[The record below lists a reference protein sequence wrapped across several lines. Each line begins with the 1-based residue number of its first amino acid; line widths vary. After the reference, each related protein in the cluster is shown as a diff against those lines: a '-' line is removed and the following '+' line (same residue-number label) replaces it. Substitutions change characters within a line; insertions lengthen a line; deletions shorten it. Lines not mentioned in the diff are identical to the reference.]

1 YAVFTIGAISLAAFL
16 ARFALFTFRES
27 PRFLVAHGRDAE
39 AVHVVQAIA
48 RTNGRPCS
56 LRIEDLAACECPESG
71 PARSRRWEVVR
82 HVAELFATRRMARLT
97 LLTWAVYAGDYWGFS
112 IAGAFLP
119 KLLAQRGAKARLST
133 AATYRQYIW
142 TALPGVPG
150 VLLGA
155 ALIEV
160 PALGRR
166 WALVLTSAAMGAAL
180 TSFVSIRTPRASV
193 ALNAVEYF
201 FQSAFN
207 AVLYG
212 WTPEAFPARVRGS
225 AAGLASCIGRIASIV
240 APLVAA
246 RAGAATTGL
255 YLAGGGVFLASV
267 LCVFLPDTRRRE
279 VL

>member
-1 YAVFTIGAISLAAFL
+1 MEFIPKKQRWLLAALSVFQPLGVITTALIAWGLVPRNTCAFTSPSSSCRLVAPGEPCCTKASNYGWRYAVFTIGAISLAAFL

-133 AATYRQYIW
+133 AATYRQ
-142 TALPGVPG
+142 
-150 VLLGA
+150 
-155 ALIEV
+155 
-160 PALGRR
+160 
-166 WALVLTSAAMGAAL
+166 
-180 TSFVSIRTPRASV
+180 
-193 ALNAVEYF
+193 
-201 FQSAFN
+201 
-207 AVLYG
+207 
-212 WTPEAFPARVRGS
+212 
-225 AAGLASCIGRIASIV
+225 
-240 APLVAA
+240 
-246 RAGAATTGL
+246 
-255 YLAGGGVFLASV
+255 
-267 LCVFLPDTRRRE
+267 
-279 VL
+279 